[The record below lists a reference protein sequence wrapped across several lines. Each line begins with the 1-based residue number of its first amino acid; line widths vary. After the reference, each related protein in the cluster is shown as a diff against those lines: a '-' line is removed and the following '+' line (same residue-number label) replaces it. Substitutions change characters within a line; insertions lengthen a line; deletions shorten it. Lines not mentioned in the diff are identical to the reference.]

1 MPDEEMYVNV
11 DRHGNTG
18 ASSLPIALGEYLQ
31 LHPAEVGDH
40 FLLVAFGGGL
50 TWAASVVRW
59 ADVPAIRNV
68 ARIAN
73 VVIRGKLMTKP
84 AIDRILASHRRMSG
98 TK

>member
-1 MPDEEMYVNV
+1 MYVNV

-31 LHPAEVGDH
+31 IHPAEVGDH

-59 ADVPAIRNV
+59 ADVAAIRAERGIGV
-68 ARIAN
+68 PEPKVFAL
-73 VVIRGKLMTKP
+73 VV
-84 AIDRILASHRRMSG
+84 
-98 TK
+98 